1 MEKIMP
7 NNNPYAEYSSSVL
20 YNDGTGRGAVINPPF
35 ANPNAA
41 MANMQTLSPVDLL
54 KKKKKKKEVQ
64 EEGFDYLE
72 ALFDGEEL
80 SEAFMEK
87 AKTIFEAAINERV
100 TFLEAHILEAAK
112 EIIQEQQQAAIEVV
126 QESTQAAK
134 EVVLESTDS
143 TAENLVEH
151 LDSYLDYVI
160 TEWMTEN
167 KVAVE
172 RGLRT
177 EIAEN
182 FIHGLKELFESSFID
197 VPNEKYDVLD
207 DLYDANEELQ
217 ENVNSLIRDNIALKN
232 EVNAHLCAEA
242 FMQQAQG
249 LADTQV
255 EKLAKLAEGIEFE
268 NVDQYTQKVALLRES
283 YFGNGAKGRT
293 VRQPSMLTED
303 TDGSFVGS
311 DENIDPMMQSVVNT
325 LSLLQ
330 RNKPLVEKAIPENNQ
345 RLASLINPNIVKDNF
360 I

>member
-1 MEKIMP
+1 MSK
-7 NNNPYAEYSSSVL
+7 NNPYKEYSSPAL
-20 YNDGTGRGAVINPPF
+20 YNDGTGRGAEINSPI
-35 ANPNAA
+35 ADPNVA
-41 MANMQTLSPVDLL
+41 MGNMKTLSPTDLL
-54 KKKKKKKEVQ
+54 KKKKNKKEVQ
-64 EEGFDYLE
+64 EEGIDYLE

-80 SEAFMEK
+80 SEAFKEK
-87 AKTIFEAAINERV
+87 AITIFEAAINERV
-100 TFLEAHILEAAK
+100 TFLEAHILQAAK
-112 EIIQEQQQAAIEVV
+112 EIIQEQQQAAFEVV

-134 EVVLESTDS
+134 EVVHESTDS

-207 DLYDANEELQ
+207 DLYDANGELQ

-255 EKLAKLAEGIEFE
+255 ERLAKLAEGIEFE
-268 NVDQYTQKVALLRES
+268 NVNQYTQKVALLRDS
-283 YFGNGAKGRT
+283 YFGNGARERAT
-293 VRQPSMLTED
+293 HQLSMLTED
-303 TDGSFVGS
+303 ADGSFVGYN
-311 DENIDPMMQSVVNT
+311 DNLDPMMQSVVNT

-330 RNKPLVEKAIPENNQ
+330 KNKPLVEKAIPEQNQ